1 MDPIPL
7 SEQLSQFATRF
18 SDEATSLQT
27 KYSTISEL
35 YDLLELLSL
44 PDDYNL
50 FLEKMI
56 PIFLNQLDIIPISF
70 NELSPEHKLRNAI
83 LNIMNRYLIGHTS
96 EAQAIAILNKIFEI
110 LLKENEENGIICMK
124 ILPGLFKLFKTL
136 LQDRVEEFIEI
147 INRLY
152 QNTPELVRLEFDEY
166 SNTNNNDDSNDNIT
180 SEGEQLLDPSDK
192 DTNENDDQQLT
203 KDETSEK
210 LLKPVMRS
218 FKMLVECPVGMV
230 TLYSNYKQLNGTS
243 LENFIPMVMK
253 LLNLEVGA
261 QRKAHQEAESQGKRF
276 TGLAPDIIN
285 RASYCDFIFSQ
296 IKCTSFLA
304 YVFLRDYAAE
314 ILKNYAESVPDLIIR
329 LFEDCP
335 SEIPSARKELVHATR
350 HILSTNYRN
359 LFVSKLDLLLDDNV
373 LLGDAFTTR
382 ELLRTLAYSTVADF
396 IHNIRSEINLDQI
409 EKIVK
414 LYRGRL
420 LDESLIFNVQIMS
433 AKLLLNLV
441 ERILKLGKENP
452 HEAPRAK
459 KLLMIIIDAYYR
471 RFKSINRDHGI
482 FMRSHKKY
490 LQEKIDRNNK
500 IRKEVHIENIDLDT
514 YMKNV
519 FKMNENIP
527 KTPEEVKME
536 KEEQSQDAV
545 VPDVKEN
552 NKEETEILGYFDIRH
567 HAPVLLPSS
576 FMNDPMKD
584 IAYFFHTLMQFLK
597 TIIHDLKAFNPPPNE
612 YTMSNPKQWASV
624 GRVFSYE
631 EVLTFK
637 GLFHECILALQYFAD
652 PVKPKISP
660 KKHFDITIPSI
671 PVTAT
676 KDSRELMDCIAFMFM
691 QIDSSAFNE
700 IVDSEIEFFYDSMI
714 NDSGLLHLAQ
724 SLLTNELTSPNF
736 CSILLRFLKKKLPH
750 LGNAGFYEANVIVRL
765 FKLCFMSVNLFP
777 NTNELI
783 LLPHLNNLILDSLKY
798 STMSEERL
806 VYFYLIRTLF
816 RSIGGGRFENLYR
829 MIKPILQVLLQSL
842 NQLVL
847 SARLPHERELYVE
860 LCITV
865 PVRLSVLAPYLQYL
879 MKPLVY
885 ALQGHP
891 ELISQGLRTLELCID
906 NLTSEYFDPII
917 EPVIDDI
924 SKSLFKLL
932 QPQPFNHAISHTT
945 VKILGKLGGRNRRF
959 LKAPSDLKSD
969 TELDM
974 EINALV
980 KINGFNDDIP
990 LSVTP
995 GMEAAFDILEDY
1007 KADIHYRENAFK
1019 YLSNILLLFIKDS
1032 TEFPEDFAALVK
1044 ASFCKN
1050 PR

>member
-382 ELLRTLAYSTVADF
+382 ELLRTLAYSTC
-396 IHNIRSEINLDQI
+396 L
-409 EKIVK
+409 
-414 LYRGRL
+414 LY
-420 LDESLIFNVQIMS
+420 
-433 AKLLLNLV
+433 
-441 ERILKLGKENP
+441 
-452 HEAPRAK
+452 
-459 KLLMIIIDAYYR
+459 
-471 RFKSINRDHGI
+471 
-482 FMRSHKKY
+482 
-490 LQEKIDRNNK
+490 
-500 IRKEVHIENIDLDT
+500 T
-514 YMKNV
+514 
-519 FKMNENIP
+519 
-527 KTPEEVKME
+527 
-536 KEEQSQDAV
+536 
-545 VPDVKEN
+545 
-552 NKEETEILGYFDIRH
+552 
-567 HAPVLLPSS
+567 
-576 FMNDPMKD
+576 
-584 IAYFFHTLMQFLK
+584 
-597 TIIHDLKAFNPPPNE
+597 
-612 YTMSNPKQWASV
+612 
-624 GRVFSYE
+624 
-631 EVLTFK
+631 
-637 GLFHECILALQYFAD
+637 
-652 PVKPKISP
+652 
-660 KKHFDITIPSI
+660 
-671 PVTAT
+671 
-676 KDSRELMDCIAFMFM
+676 SRC
-691 QIDSSAFNE
+691 
-700 IVDSEIEFFYDSMI
+700 V
-714 NDSGLLHLAQ
+714 
-724 SLLTNELTSPNF
+724 
-736 CSILLRFLKKKLPH
+736 
-750 LGNAGFYEANVIVRL
+750 
-765 FKLCFMSVNLFP
+765 
-777 NTNELI
+777 
-783 LLPHLNNLILDSLKY
+783 
-798 STMSEERL
+798 
-806 VYFYLIRTLF
+806 
-816 RSIGGGRFENLYR
+816 
-829 MIKPILQVLLQSL
+829 
-842 NQLVL
+842 
-847 SARLPHERELYVE
+847 
-860 LCITV
+860 
-865 PVRLSVLAPYLQYL
+865 
-879 MKPLVY
+879 
-885 ALQGHP
+885 
-891 ELISQGLRTLELCID
+891 
-906 NLTSEYFDPII
+906 
-917 EPVIDDI
+917 
-924 SKSLFKLL
+924 
-932 QPQPFNHAISHTT
+932 
-945 VKILGKLGGRNRRF
+945 
-959 LKAPSDLKSD
+959 
-969 TELDM
+969 
-974 EINALV
+974 
-980 KINGFNDDIP
+980 
-990 LSVTP
+990 
-995 GMEAAFDILEDY
+995 
-1007 KADIHYRENAFK
+1007 
-1019 YLSNILLLFIKDS
+1019 
-1032 TEFPEDFAALVK
+1032 
-1044 ASFCKN
+1044 
-1050 PR
+1050 